1 VASANV
7 GVVGMAE
14 LNAGMLN
21 NNSSGV
27 KGSEHFSGA
36 AGWTYAWFLGSI
48 AFILFVYF
56 GFGGHRGAVA
66 S

>member
-1 VASANV
+1 MANVNV
-7 GVVGMAE
+7 GVVGQAE

-21 NNSSGV
+21 NKSNGT
-27 KGSEHFSGA
+27 KTMIQGA
-36 AGWTYAWFLGSI
+36 AGWTYVWFGLAV